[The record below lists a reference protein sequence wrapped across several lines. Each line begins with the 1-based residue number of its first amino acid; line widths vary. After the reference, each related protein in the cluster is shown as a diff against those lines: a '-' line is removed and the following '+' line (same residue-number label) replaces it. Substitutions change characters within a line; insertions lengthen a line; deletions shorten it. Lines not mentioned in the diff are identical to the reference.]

1 MKPLRFS
8 ARLLPC
14 ILALSAM
21 PSCGYGIGYAKSGP
35 VGTAKS
41 VAVIM
46 FYNKTHE
53 AGTETLFTEALR
65 NEFALGK
72 TTVLTSRASAEIT
85 VTGTV
90 MSLSSAPVAF
100 IQGGKGPSIGEY
112 TLGTSIYV
120 EAKNNKS
127 SKIIYTGTFGGEE
140 QYLLAN
146 EPVGTEANRRLAMRR
161 LASRVMKEAHDLMT
175 AGF

>member
-1 MKPLRFS
+1 MKQLRF
-8 ARLLPC
+8 AVCLLSC
-14 ILALSAM
+14 VSAM
-21 PSCGYGIGYAKSGP
+21 TIGLSCGYGAGYVKSGP

-72 TTVLTSRASAEIT
+72 TTVLSSRKSAEIT

-90 MSLSSAPVAF
+90 LSMSSAPVAF
-100 IQGGKGPSIGEY
+100 IQGGRGPSIGEY
-112 TLGTSIYV
+112 TLAASILV
-120 EAKNNKS
+120 EATNS
-127 SKIIYTGTFGGEE
+127 SNAKIYSGTFGGEE

-161 LASRVMKEAHDLMT
+161 LAARVMKEAHDLMT